1 MHDFALRN
9 PDDIKK
15 QLDDYADVMCETL
28 YNFRR
33 LEEHKKILL
42 AQLSINEKTVINCS
56 MAEAEKRAMCTKEYN
71 THIEGYC
78 QAEKEYSKAKS
89 KYANLQSWVDL
100 YRSWLVT
107 NRELSR

>member
-42 AQLSINEKTVINCS
+42 AQLSINENINEVDIIVNNELNITIS
-56 MAEAEKRAMCTKEYN
+56 NEDDNRLFDEDKLHRIMTK
-71 THIEGYC
+71 I
-78 QAEKEYSKAKS
+78 Q
-89 KYANLQSWVDL
+89 NLDYDS
-100 YRSWLVT
+100 
-107 NRELSR
+107 E